1 MCPTWKR
8 LDGLVGQR
16 MGFQLMSEV
25 DASLLQHAHDF
36 TRCRVMALFRVLLM
50 HGWHDPCS
58 LTFRVLAALAKMVS
72 GMQAQSAACASEGLM
87 ARLLSIL
94 GCPLLPAQPYPGSHT
109 SVRCLLLTDR
119 CTAHAS
125 CDAYPEMQELPRRVI
140 AHNVPTKG
148 CHARLVERRPQ
159 LGPLAYSSSA
169 LWPQEW
175 TPALWRPTP
184 AIHRM

>member
-25 DASLLQHAHDF
+25 DASLLRHAHDF

-72 GMQAQSAACASEGLM
+72 GMQAQSAACASKGLM

-94 GCPLLPAQPYPGSHT
+94 GALCCRLNHMQGATHQCVVCFSLTGALHMQAVMPTLKCRSFPG
-109 SVRCLLLTDR
+109 
-119 CTAHAS
+119 
-125 CDAYPEMQELPRRVI
+125 
-140 AHNVPTKG
+140 G
-148 CHARLVERRPQ
+148 
-159 LGPLAYSSSA
+159 
-169 LWPQEW
+169 
-175 TPALWRPTP
+175 
-184 AIHRM
+184 